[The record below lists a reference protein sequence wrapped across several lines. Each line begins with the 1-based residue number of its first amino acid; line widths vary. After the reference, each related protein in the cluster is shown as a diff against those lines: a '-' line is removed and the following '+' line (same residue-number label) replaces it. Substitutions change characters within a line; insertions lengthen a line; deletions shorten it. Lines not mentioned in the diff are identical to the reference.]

1 MIKVLLIYLIILN
14 VLTLLIYGLDRFTF
28 SKTHYK
34 GHQREYSWLV
44 LVLIGGS
51 IGAWMGMKLWP
62 PRNMAKFFKYS
73 VPIIIA
79 LQILTFV
86 ALRYAM

>member
-1 MIKVLLIYLIILN
+1 MIKVLLIYLVILN
-14 VLTLLIYGLDRFTF
+14 VLTLLIYGLDRFTLV
-28 SKTHYK
+28 KTRNK

-62 PRNMAKFFKYS
+62 PKNMAKFFRYS
-73 VPIIIA
+73 IPIIIA
-79 LQILTFV
+79 LQVLTFIV
-86 ALRYAM
+86 LRYTM